1 MEFLIV
7 SGLSGAGKST
17 VMSILE
23 DSGFFCVD
31 NLPPVLIPK
40 FAEVCLAGMGSYE
53 RVAMVCDIR
62 AGEQF
67 DGLFQA
73 MDTLKA
79 MEFRYKVLFVDADTA
94 AIIQRYKETRRSHP
108 LLAETGSLSKAV
120 ERERAAMEP
129 LRARADYI
137 ITTTTLPVRKLRG
150 QVLDMFAPHRNTVSE
165 MSISVTSFGFKYGI
179 PLEADLV
186 FDVRFLPN
194 PFYVA
199 ELRPLTGLDKG
210 VADYVF
216 ATPSA
221 QELMEHLRGLM
232 DFLLPHFVE
241 EGKSALVIAV
251 GCTGGRHRAVAVT
264 HALCEYIQGLGYGA
278 GGIGRAS
285 CRVRV

>member
-40 FAEVCLAGMGSYE
+40 FAEVCLAGTGAYE

-62 AGEQF
+62 GGENF
-67 DGLFQA
+67 DGLFEA
-73 MDTLKA
+73 MDALSA
-79 MEFRYKVLFVDADTA
+79 MEFRYKVLFVDAEDSV
-94 AIIQRYKETRRSHP
+94 IIKRYKETRRSHP
-108 LLAETGSLSKAV
+108 LMDELGSLTRSV
-120 ERERAAMEP
+120 ERERQVMDP
-129 LRARADYI
+129 VRKRADYVI
-137 ITTTTLPVRKLRG
+137 NTTTLPVRKLRG
-150 QVLDMFAPHRNTVSE
+150 QVLDMFAPHRKSVSE
-165 MSISVTSFGFKYGI
+165 MSVTVTSFGFKYGL

-194 PFYVA
+194 PFYV
-199 ELRPLTGLDKG
+199 EGLRPLTGLDQG

-216 ATPSA
+216 QSPTA
-221 QELMEHLRGLM
+221 QELLEKLRGLM

-241 EGKSALVIAV
+241 EGKTALVVAV
-251 GCTGGRHRAVAVT
+251 GCTGGRHRSVAVT
-264 HALCEYIQGLGYGA
+264 HALCEYIHGLGYGA
-278 GGIGRAS
+278 GETHRDMTRA
-285 CRVRV
+285 

>member
-40 FAEVCLAGMGSYE
+40 FAEVCMAGAGTYE

-62 AGEQF
+62 GGENF
-67 DGLFQA
+67 DGLFEA
-73 MDTLKA
+73 MEALKA
-79 MEFRYKVLFVDADTA
+79 MVFQYKVLFVEAEDAV
-94 AIIQRYKETRRSHP
+94 IIKRYKETRRSHP
-108 LLAETGSLSKAV
+108 LLDELGSLTRAV
-120 ERERAAMEP
+120 EHERQVMVP
-129 LRARADYI
+129 VRSRADYI
-137 ITTTTLPVRKLRG
+137 INTTTLSVRKLRG
-150 QVLDMFAPHRNTVSE
+150 QVLDMFAPNRKSVSE
-165 MSISVTSFGFKYGI
+165 MSVTVTSFGFKYGL

-194 PFYVA
+194 PFYVEA
-199 ELRPLTGLDKG
+199 LRPQTGLDKG

-216 ATPSA
+216 QSPTA
-221 QELMEHLRGLM
+221 QELLEKLRGLM

-241 EGKSALVIAV
+241 EGKSALVVAV
-251 GCTGGRHRAVAVT
+251 GCTGGRHRSVAVT
-264 HALCEYIQGLGYGA
+264 HALTQYIQSLGYAA
-278 GGIGRAS
+278 GVTHRDMTRA
-285 CRVRV
+285 

>member
-53 RVAMVCDIR
+53 RAAMVCDIR
-62 AGEQF
+62 GGENF
-67 DGLFQA
+67 ESLFQA
-73 MDTLKA
+73 MDALRA
-79 MEFRYKVLFVDADTA
+79 MEFQHKVLFVDADDSV
-94 AIIQRYKETRRSHP
+94 IIKRYKETRRSHP
-108 LLAETGSLSKAV
+108 LMGELGGLTQAV
-120 ERERAAMEP
+120 EHERAVMEP
-129 LRARADYI
+129 VRRRADCVI
-137 ITTTTLPVRKLRG
+137 NTTALPVQKLRG
-150 QVLDMFAPHRNTVSE
+150 QVLDMFAPYRKSAGE
-165 MSISVTSFGFKYGI
+165 MSVTVTSFGFKYGV

-194 PFYVA
+194 PFYVEA
-199 ELRPLTGLDKG
+199 LRPLTGLDQG

-216 ATPSA
+216 ASPTA
-221 QELMEHLRGLM
+221 QELLEHLRGLM

-251 GCTGGRHRAVAVT
+251 GCTGGRHRSVAVT
-264 HALCEYIQGLGYGA
+264 HAMAEYIQSLGYAA
-278 GGIGRAS
+278 GETHRDMTRA
-285 CRVRV
+285 

>member
-40 FAEVCLAGMGSYE
+40 FAELCLAGTGAYE

-62 AGEQF
+62 GGENF
-67 DGLFQA
+67 DGLFEA
-73 MDTLKA
+73 MDALSA
-79 MEFRYKVLFVDADTA
+79 MEFRYKVLFVDAEDSV
-94 AIIQRYKETRRSHP
+94 IIKRYKETRRSHP
-108 LLAETGSLSKAV
+108 LMDELGSLTRSV
-120 ERERAAMEP
+120 EHERQVMAP
-129 LRARADYI
+129 VRKRADYVI
-137 ITTTTLPVRKLRG
+137 NTTTLPVRKLRG
-150 QVLDMFAPHRNTVSE
+150 QVLDMFAPHRKSVSE
-165 MSISVTSFGFKYGI
+165 MSVTVTSFGFKYGL

-194 PFYVA
+194 PFYVE
-199 ELRPLTGLDKG
+199 ELRPLTGLDQG

-216 ATPSA
+216 QSPTA
-221 QELMEHLRGLM
+221 QELLEKLRWLM

-241 EGKSALVIAV
+241 EGKTALVVAV
-251 GCTGGRHRAVAVT
+251 GCTGGRHRSVAVT
-264 HALCEYIQGLGYGA
+264 HALTEYIQSLGYAA
-278 GGIGRAS
+278 GETHRDMTRA
-285 CRVRV
+285 

>member
-7 SGLSGAGKST
+7 SGLSGGGKST

-40 FAEVCLAGMGSYE
+40 FAEVCLAGVGTYE

-67 DGLFQA
+67 TGLFEA
-73 MDTLKA
+73 MDALDA
-79 MEFRYKVLFVDADTA
+79 MKFQYKVLFVEADTA
-94 AIIQRYKETRRSHP
+94 AIIKRYKETRRSHP
-108 LLAETGSLSKAV
+108 LITEADSLSEAV
-120 ERERAAMEP
+120 EQERTAMAP
-129 LRARADYI
+129 LRERADYI
-137 ITTTTLPVRKLRG
+137 ITTTALPVQKLRG
-150 QVLDMFAPHRNTVSE
+150 QVLDMFAPNRKSRNE
-165 MSISVTSFGFKYGI
+165 MSISVTSFGFKYGV

-194 PFYVA
+194 PYYVE
-199 ELRPLTGLDKG
+199 ELRPQTGLDKG
-210 VADYVF
+210 VSDYVF
-216 ATPSA
+216 DNPIT
-221 QELMEHLRGLM
+221 QELMEHLRRFM

-251 GCTGGRHRAVAVT
+251 GCTGGRHRSVAVT
-264 HALCEYIQGLGYGA
+264 HALCEYIQGLGYAA
-278 GGIGRAS
+278 GENHRDMTRA
-285 CRVRV
+285 

>member
-7 SGLSGAGKST
+7 SGLSGGGKST

-40 FAEVCLAGMGSYE
+40 FAEVCLAGVGTYE

-67 DGLFQA
+67 TGLFEA
-73 MDTLKA
+73 MDALDA
-79 MEFRYKVLFVDADTA
+79 MKFQYKVLFVEADTA
-94 AIIQRYKETRRSHP
+94 AIIKRYKETRRSHP
-108 LLAETGSLSKAV
+108 LITEADSLSEAV
-120 ERERAAMEP
+120 EQERTAMEP
-129 LRARADYI
+129 LRERADYI
-137 ITTTTLPVRKLRG
+137 ITTTALPVQKLRG
-150 QVLDMFAPHRNTVSE
+150 QVLDMFAPNRKSRNE
-165 MSISVTSFGFKYGI
+165 MSISVTSFGFKYGL

-194 PFYVA
+194 PYYVE
-199 ELRPLTGLDKG
+199 ELRPQTGLDKG
-210 VADYVF
+210 VSDYVF
-216 ATPSA
+216 DNPIT
-221 QELMEHLRGLM
+221 QELMEHLRRFM

-251 GCTGGRHRAVAVT
+251 GCTGGRHRSVAVT
-264 HALCEYIQGLGYGA
+264 HALCEYIQGLGYAA
-278 GGIGRAS
+278 GENHRDMTRA
-285 CRVRV
+285 

>member
-40 FAEVCLAGMGSYE
+40 FAEVCLAGAGSYE

-62 AGEQF
+62 AGEHF

-73 MDTLKA
+73 MDALSA
-79 MEFRYKVLFVDADTA
+79 MEFRFKVLFVDADDTT
-94 AIIQRYKETRRSHP
+94 IIKRYKETRRSHP
-108 LLAETGSLSKAV
+108 LLAEAGSLSRAV

-137 ITTTTLPVRKLRG
+137 ITTSSLPVRKLRG
-150 QVLDMFAPHRNTVSE
+150 QVLDMFAPNRKSVNE

-194 PFYVA
+194 PFYVE
-199 ELRPLTGLDKG
+199 ELRPQTGLDQG
-210 VADYVF
+210 VSDYVF
-216 ATPSA
+216 ASPTA
-221 QELMEHLRGLM
+221 LELMEHLRGLM

-251 GCTGGRHRAVAVT
+251 GCTGGRHRSVAVT
-264 HALCEYIQGLGYGA
+264 HALCEYIQGLGYAA
-278 GGIGRAS
+278 GETHRDMTRA
-285 CRVRV
+285 

>member
-40 FAEVCLAGMGSYE
+40 FAEVCLAGAGTYE

-62 AGEQF
+62 GGENF
-67 DGLFQA
+67 DGLFEA
-73 MDTLKA
+73 MEALKA
-79 MEFRYKVLFVDADTA
+79 MVFQYKVLFVEAEDAV
-94 AIIQRYKETRRSHP
+94 IIKRYKETRRSHP
-108 LLAETGSLSKAV
+108 LLDELGSLTRAV
-120 ERERAAMEP
+120 EHERQVMVP
-129 LRARADYI
+129 VRSRADYI
-137 ITTTTLPVRKLRG
+137 INTTTLSVRKLRG
-150 QVLDMFAPHRNTVSE
+150 QVLDMFAPNRKSVSE
-165 MSISVTSFGFKYGI
+165 MSVTVTSFGFKYGL

-194 PFYVA
+194 PFYVE
-199 ELRPLTGLDKG
+199 ELRPQTGLDKG

-216 ATPSA
+216 QSPTA
-221 QELMEHLRGLM
+221 QELLEKLRGLM

-241 EGKSALVIAV
+241 EGKSALVVAV
-251 GCTGGRHRAVAVT
+251 GCTGGRHRSVAVT
-264 HALCEYIQGLGYGA
+264 HALTQYIQSLGYAA
-278 GGIGRAS
+278 GETHRDMTRA
-285 CRVRV
+285 

>member
-7 SGLSGAGKST
+7 SGLSGSGKST

-40 FAEVCLAGMGSYE
+40 FAELCLAGTGSYE

-62 AGEQF
+62 GGENF
-67 DGLFQA
+67 DGLFEA
-73 MDTLKA
+73 MDTLKS
-79 MEFRYKVLFVDADTA
+79 MQFQYKVLFVEADDDV
-94 AIIQRYKETRRSHP
+94 IINRYKETRRSHP
-108 LLAETGSLSKAV
+108 LMEEMGSLARAV
-120 ERERAAMEP
+120 QRERKVMEP
-129 LRARADYI
+129 VRAKADHI
-137 ITTTTLPVRKLRG
+137 INSTTLPVRKLRG
-150 QVLDMFAPHRNTVSE
+150 QVLDMFAPHRSSLNE
-165 MSISVTSFGFKYGI
+165 MSVSITSFGFKYGI

-194 PFYVA
+194 PFYVP
-199 ELRPLTGLDKG
+199 ELRHQTGLEKG

-216 ATPSA
+216 ANPA
-221 QELMEHLRGLM
+221 AAELMEHLRGLM

-251 GCTGGRHRAVAVT
+251 GCTGGRHRSVAVT
-264 HALCEYIQGLGYGA
+264 HALCEYIQGLGYAA
-278 GGIGRAS
+278 GETHRDMTRA
-285 CRVRV
+285 

>member
-40 FAEVCLAGMGSYE
+40 FAEVCLAGAGSYE

-251 GCTGGRHRAVAVT
+251 GCTGGRHRSVAVT

-278 GGIGRAS
+278 GETHRDMTRA
-285 CRVRV
+285 

>member
-67 DGLFQA
+67 DGLFEA
-73 MDTLKA
+73 MDTLRA

-251 GCTGGRHRAVAVT
+251 GCTGGRHRSVAVT

-278 GGIGRAS
+278 GETHRDMTRA
-285 CRVRV
+285 

>member
-40 FAEVCLAGMGSYE
+40 FAELCLAGAGAYE

-62 AGEQF
+62 GGENF
-67 DGLFQA
+67 DGLFEA
-73 MDTLKA
+73 MDTLKT
-79 MEFRYKVLFVDADTA
+79 MKFQYKVVFVEADDDV
-94 AIIQRYKETRRSHP
+94 IIKRYKETRRSHP
-108 LLAETGSLSKAV
+108 LMDEMGSLTRAV
-120 ERERAAMEP
+120 EYERKVMGP
-129 LRARADYI
+129 VLARADYI
-137 ITTTTLPVRKLRG
+137 INSTALPVRKLRG
-150 QVLDMFAPHRNTVSE
+150 QVLDMFAPQRSSLNE
-165 MSISVTSFGFKYGI
+165 MSVSVTSFGFKYGI

-194 PFYVA
+194 PFYVP
-199 ELRPLTGLDKG
+199 ELRNQTGLDQG

-216 ATPSA
+216 ANPAAT
-221 QELMEHLRGLM
+221 ELMGHLRGLM

-251 GCTGGRHRAVAVT
+251 GCTGGRHRSVAVT
-264 HALCEYIQGLGYGA
+264 HALSEYIQGLGYAA
-278 GGIGRAS
+278 GETHRDMTRA
-285 CRVRV
+285 

>member
-94 AIIQRYKETRRSHP
+94 AIIQRYWTEPEKKEPTHP
-108 LLAETGSLSKAV
+108 LQKGLVGQMADEYSQENVHGSKPMATMPKRS
-120 ERERAAMEP
+120 
-129 LRARADYI
+129 
-137 ITTTTLPVRKLRG
+137 RG
-150 QVLDMFAPHRNTVSE
+150 GDGASN
-165 MSISVTSFGFKYGI
+165 
-179 PLEADLV
+179 
-186 FDVRFLPN
+186 
-194 PFYVA
+194 
-199 ELRPLTGLDKG
+199 
-210 VADYVF
+210 
-216 ATPSA
+216 
-221 QELMEHLRGLM
+221 
-232 DFLLPHFVE
+232 
-241 EGKSALVIAV
+241 
-251 GCTGGRHRAVAVT
+251 GGR
-264 HALCEYIQGLGYGA
+264 
-278 GGIGRAS
+278 
-285 CRVRV
+285 

>member
-108 LLAETGSLSKAV
+108 LLAQTGSLSTAV

-251 GCTGGRHRAVAVT
+251 GCTGGRHRSVAVT

-278 GGIGRAS
+278 GETHRDMTRA
-285 CRVRV
+285 